1 MQSAEYPIGGYRQCT
16 RPYTPVSMK
25 SLTIRLVVLVL
36 SIFFFIGSDRSDL
49 GNSLAY
55 SRFEVPFYGQPISI
69 EFDPGMRLPTIQS
82 VEHANI
88 RSAVR
93 RANRSPTR
101 PLLNSLLAAKE
112 RHELNDFL
120 FYKLARLSLQVIY
133 EGRNRNAQELGLY
146 KMLVDAGFDARLTFR
161 GGRIFVNVFTNEDLF
176 EVPIIDTGNRPYANL
191 SCLDQDCRGRQRLYI
206 YDSHPNPRGRS
217 FGFQLTRWPELKEKP
232 VDRELQF
239 LYHGVQQRMKV
250 TYDQTMVDIMK
261 DYPFI
266 HEYCYLETPLSNTLR
281 KSLLPQLERYM
292 QRMDEQQRLELL
304 ASFTRSAFAYK
315 EDSEYFGKSKPMVP
329 EELFGYSYSDCEDR
343 SALFFALVRDLLDL
357 PMAVVAYDDH
367 LTVAVGSETI
377 PGDAFRMNGQR
388 YVFCDPTGPRASSR
402 IGIIPPGYEDK
413 KFTIIGAYK

>member
-1 MQSAEYPIGGYRQCT
+1 
-16 RPYTPVSMK
+16 MK
-25 SLTIRLVVLVL
+25 NLTLRLAVLVL
-36 SIFFFIGSDRSDL
+36 AVFFLVGSDRPDL
-49 GNSLAY
+49 GNPLEY

-69 EFDPGMRLPTIQS
+69 EYDPGMRLTDIQS
-82 VEHANI
+82 VERTNI
-88 RSAVR
+88 RAAVR
-93 RANRSPTR
+93 RAERSATR
-101 PLLNSLLAAKE
+101 PLMNSLLAA
-112 RHELNDFL
+112 RTQHELNDFL
-120 FYKLARLSLQVIY
+120 FYKLARLSLRVIY
-133 EGRNRNAQELGLY
+133 EGRHQNAQELGLY
-146 KMLVDAGFDARLTFR
+146 KLLVDAGFDARLTFR
-161 GGRIFVNVFTNEDLF
+161 GGQIFVNVYTTEDLF

-191 SCLDQDCRGRQRLYI
+191 SCLEGECDGRQRLYI
-206 YDSHPNPRGRS
+206 YDGHPNPRGRS
-217 FGFQLTRWPELKEKP
+217 FGFQLNRWPRLAEQP
-232 VDRELQF
+232 VERELRF
-239 LYHGVQQRMKV
+239 TYHGVQQRMNV
-250 TYDQTMVDIMK
+250 TYDKTMVDIMR

-304 ASFTRSAFAYK
+304 ASFTRSAFAYM
-315 EDSEYFGKSKPMVP
+315 EDNEYFGRSKPMVP

-377 PGDAFRMNGQR
+377 PGDAFRMNGRR